1 MMDET
6 VRKDAHSMRKNI
18 LGGLS
23 AGILISIGGTV
34 FLSCENRYV
43 GAILFSVALLCI
55 CIKGYLL
62 FTGRVGFMPQ
72 NHAKADWNA
81 LLLGLLGNALG
92 TVAFGALI
100 AFAIPAVGP
109 AAKTLCESKLAQ
121 TVPQALVR
129 ALMCGILMYLAVS
142 IYREQ
147 KSLAG
152 IFFCVPVFILS
163 GFEHSIADIFYF
175 AASGIRSLRALG
187 YLLVIIAGNAAGGV
201 LLPFIKK
208 WQDK

>member
-1 MMDET
+1 
-6 VRKDAHSMRKNI
+6 MRKNV

-23 AGILISIGGTV
+23 AGILISIGGSV
-34 FLSCENRYV
+34 FLSCDNRYV

-55 CIKGYLL
+55 CMKGYLL

-72 NHAKADWNA
+72 SHTKDDWNA
-81 LLLGLLGNALG
+81 LLSGLLGNAVG
-92 TVAFGALI
+92 TIVFGYLVAFAVP
-100 AFAIPAVGP
+100 AIGP
-109 AAKTLCESKLAQ
+109 AAKTICESKLAQ
-121 TVPQALVR
+121 TVPQALIR
-129 ALMCGILMYLAVS
+129 ALMCGVLMYLAVS

-175 AASGIRSLRALG
+175 AASGIRSFRAFG
-187 YLLVIIAGNAAGGV
+187 YLVLIIAGNAAGGV
-201 LLPFIKK
+201 LLPFIRK
-208 WQDK
+208 WQEK